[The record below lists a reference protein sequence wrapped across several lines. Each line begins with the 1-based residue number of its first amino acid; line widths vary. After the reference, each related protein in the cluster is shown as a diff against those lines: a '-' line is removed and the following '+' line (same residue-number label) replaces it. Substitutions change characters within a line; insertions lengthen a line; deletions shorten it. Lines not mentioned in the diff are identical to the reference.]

1 MRIRLAWALGVPVA
15 LIAGSAALAAPGQG
29 QDRPGQPTQA
39 RVWVENRGRN
49 EAIPVVLQEGV
60 QLIGTPTVQVGGTP
74 TVAIAPTTIVQARLA
89 RQLWEYRTL
98 LIVPGQDVTK
108 LLLGA
113 GQDGWEVTGLQ
124 LADQSGTALL
134 LKRPR

>member
-1 MRIRLAWALGVPVA
+1 MRIRLAWALLVPVA
-15 LIAGSAALAAPGQG
+15 LIAGSAALAAPG

-49 EAIPVVLQEGV
+49 EAVPVVLQEGV
-60 QLIGTPTVQVGGTP
+60 QLIGTPTVQIGGTP

-89 RQLWEYRTL
+89 RQPWEYRTL
-98 LIVPGQDVTK
+98 PVAPGQDVAK

-113 GQDGWEVTGLQ
+113 GQEGWEVTGLQ
-124 LADQSGTALL
+124 VADQSGSALL